1 MTRHT
6 RHLKLEVC
14 VDFLLCEVIEEGR
27 AFQALE
33 QFYHIRFRHND
44 RTFTSQAWNRLF
56 RIREQVVREYVLEF
70 LSSFKFRDHVVELDI
85 DDTIVFQLGG
95 TRRSMSMRQFILAL
109 GLYTEEEIN
118 NNLFGLFCDAC
129 FRNRPNNYNL
139 TDYCIGITTRN
150 HYDSRHPPSYTT
162 IKSLIRRLVH
172 RLLTLS
178 VAGRH
183 NAREK
188 FTLEYLFFLHS
199 MDGGEMVDV
208 PWNLAKFLSDKA
220 KGYKKKIMIV
230 GANLIGRIA
239 RSYGL
244 MSIGYMRI
252 VTLGPKTSLLSVA
265 KLVDLGI
272 YRYNRLGLGELVDD
286 QLDNSG
292 DEVVATEARRAQDE
306 AGGVRRHPNM
316 SLTNRLRDMDDR
328 LGDMDTN
335 IYKHVKQ

>member
-1 MTRHT
+1 
-6 RHLKLEVC
+6 
-14 VDFLLCEVIEEGR
+14 
-27 AFQALE
+27 
-33 QFYHIRFRHND
+33 
-44 RTFTSQAWNRLF
+44 
-56 RIREQVVREYVLEF
+56 
-70 LSSFKFRDHVVELDI
+70 
-85 DDTIVFQLGG
+85 
-95 TRRSMSMRQFILAL
+95 MSMRQFILAL

-118 NNLFGLFCDAC
+118 NNLFGLFCDAY
-129 FRNRPNNYNL
+129 FRNMPNNYNL

-150 HYDSRHPPSYTT
+150 HYDSSHPPSYTT
-162 IKSLIRRLVH
+162 IKSLIRHLVH

-178 VAGRH
+178 VVGRH

-199 MDGGEMVDV
+199 MDGGEMVDI

-220 KGYKKKIMIV
+220 KG
-230 GANLIGRIA
+230 
-239 RSYGL
+239 
-244 MSIGYMRI
+244 I

-292 DEVVATEARRAQDE
+292 DEVAATEARRAQYE

-335 IYKHVKQ
+335 IYKLSNDVKDLTYVVSGMYEQYDQFYGEFGQMRMEQERFCN